1 MLERLRARFDPVLR
15 SIAKYLSINPNLL
28 TILSVV
34 LAVPSPILMY
44 LYDSRVSVLIVII
57 LFIFSAMM
65 DIIDGAVARVH
76 GRTSKKGAFL
86 DSTCD
91 RYVDAIMI
99 LTAFILCNDFIT
111 RILLVLTLIG
121 SYITSYARARAESLG
136 AELRGVGLI
145 ERGERVI
152 LLIIFFIICYIL
164 YSTEIFNIFTRIYV
178 GALALLT
185 NITAVQRVVKVCK
198 TLS

>member
-15 SIAKYLSINPNLL
+15 SIAKYLSVNPNLL
-28 TILSVV
+28 TILSVIFA
-34 LAVPSPILMY
+34 LPSPVL
-44 LYDSRVSVLIVII
+44 LYIYTSRLSIMIATI
-57 LFIFSAMM
+57 LFIASSLM
-65 DIIDGAVARVH
+65 DIIDGAVARAH

-99 LTAFILCNDFIT
+99 ITGFILCKDYLT
-111 RILLVLTLIG
+111 RLFLILTLVG

-136 AELRGVGLI
+136 AELRGIGLV

-164 YSTEIFNIFTRIYV
+164 YGTEIFKTFTRIYV
-178 GALALLT
+178 GVLALLT
-185 NITAVQRVVKVCK
+185 NITAIQRVVKVCR
-198 TLS
+198 TLP